1 MRRPRTSAQVI
12 SRPSRSAMS
21 PRFDTLDSWSRDCL
35 SRLHQSLAICW
46 TSGRKSEMVLELV
59 RAGVRQVRSDCHDSP
74 ATNNNPRL
82 NLEGQNTTCAVC
94 TARVYSVMSREA
106 KMFLAL
112 KNLFQVKT
120 VGKKRNFVVLT
131 VDI

>member
-1 MRRPRTSAQVI
+1 
-12 SRPSRSAMS
+12 
-21 PRFDTLDSWSRDCL
+21 
-35 SRLHQSLAICW
+35 
-46 TSGRKSEMVLELV
+46 MVLELV

-106 KMFLAL
+106 KIFLAL
-112 KNLFQVKT
+112 KNLFQIKT